1 MRVIDSITLMIVIT
15 GGAGLIGSAVTW
27 ALNTRGRT
35 DLIIVDTI
43 DHEEKR
49 LNLEPL
55 EYQEIL
61 GIEDFRKRMQAG
73 DFDNT
78 VEAIIHLGACS
89 STLEQNWEYL
99 LDNNVN
105 YTKEIIEWSAS
116 HNIRCIYAS
125 SAATYGDGSN
135 GYSDDHA
142 LIDILEPLNLYGKSK
157 LDVDK
162 WALAEGHLNSVVA
175 LRYFNVFGPNE
186 WHKGVMRSVVA
197 KKYEDIVNSGTIQLF
212 KSYKPEYADG
222 EQKRDF
228 IYVKD
233 AVAMTLFF
241 LDTPEAAGI
250 FNIGSG
256 RAESWN
262 QLAHAMFAALAVP
275 PSIEYIDMDETLRE
289 QYQYFTKADMAKIQA
304 AGWNTPPLPLTDSVG
319 EYIREYLVPKR
330 HLS

>member
-1 MRVIDSITLMIVIT
+1 MIVIT

-27 ALNTRGRT
+27 ALNKRGRT
-35 DLIIVDTI
+35 DLLIVDTI

-55 EYQEIL
+55 LYQEIL

-73 DFDNT
+73 DFDTT
-78 VEAIIHLGACS
+78 VDTIIHLGACS

-105 YTKEIIEWSAS
+105 YTKEVIEWCTSR
-116 HNIRCIYAS
+116 NIRCIYAS

-135 GYSDDHA
+135 GYSDDHD
-142 LIDILEPLNLYGKSK
+142 LIDTLEPLNLYGKSK

-162 WALAEGHLNSVVA
+162 WALTEGHLDSVVG

-262 QLAHAMFAALAVP
+262 QLAHAMFTALAVS

-289 QYQYFTKADMAKIQA
+289 QYQYFTKADMTKIQA
-304 AGWNTPPLPLTDSVG
+304 SGWNTPPLSLTDSVG